1 MPTNFSEYCSYRG
14 VTCDS
19 NNQSSTY
26 HQVVDI
32 EFYFPNG
39 DDGLQPQ
46 GPLPNSIGDLTALQ
60 RLNLYKA
67 GEGGTIPSS
76 IGNLKALTYLHM
88 QWNYFT
94 GTIPSSIGYLTNLQT
109 LWMQISELTGT
120 IPSSIGYLTALQ
132 ELFLHYNQLTG
143 TVPSS
148 FSKLTNLKS
157 LLLYDNYLTA
167 GPSGVLSEDT
177 FSNTTGVAIYRNCL
191 QFGGDVGTNCKRKFE
206 SVMTLN
212 YCIQTIFTADC
223 LHLWHSNS
231 RHIIPN
237 DFSVRVSIDLL
248 S

>member
-1 MPTNFSEYCSYRG
+1 M
-14 VTCDS
+14 TCDS

-26 HQVVDI
+26 NHVIDI
-32 EFYFPNG
+32 AFNWPNG
-39 DDGLQPQ
+39 YGNAGVDDPR

-60 RLNLYKA
+60 SLDLYKA
-67 GEGGTIPSS
+67 FEGGTIPSS
-76 IGNLKALTYLHM
+76 IGNLKALTFLNM
-88 QWNYFT
+88 MFNFF
-94 GTIPSSIGYLTNLQT
+94 
-109 LWMQISELTGT
+109 TGT

-132 ELFLHYNQLTG
+132 FLYIHVSSLTGTIPSSIGSLTALQELLLFINQLTG
-143 TVPSS
+143 TIPSS
-148 FSKLTNLKS
+148 FSKLKNLKY
-157 LLLYDNYLTA
+157 LNLVDNYLTA

-191 QFGGDVGTNCKRKFE
+191 QFGGDVATNCKRKFE
-206 SVMTLN
+206 SVMTLK
-212 YCIQTIFTADC
+212 YCIQTISTADS